1 MACATR
7 SDMARGA
14 EPGPPGITRLSLAS
28 DPLAVRAGL
37 ERLFASPPLAF
48 WTEEARGTAE
58 IVMAEV
64 LNNIVEHA
72 YGEAGGTIE
81 MALHSEAGG
90 VDCHIMDAGRPFPL
104 GEPPEG
110 CLPDLSTD
118 LPEGGFGWALIRA
131 FAEDL
136 RYERC
141 EGMNHIRFR
150 ISAGLPLLR
159 DQ

>member
-1 MACATR
+1 MNRIT
-7 SDMARGA
+7 
-14 EPGPPGITRLSLAS
+14 EPGPPGTTRLKLES
-28 DPLAVRAGL
+28 DPHAVRAGL
-37 ERLFASPPLAF
+37 EHLFSRPPLVL

-72 YGEAGGTIE
+72 YGEDGGTIE
-81 MALHSEAGG
+81 MMLCNEGNG
-90 VDCHIMDAGRPFPL
+90 VHCHIVDAGRPFPL
-104 GEPPEG
+104 GGPPEG
-110 CLPDLSTD
+110 SLPQLLAD

-136 RYERC
+136 HYERRD
-141 EGMNHIRFR
+141 GWNHIRFR
-150 ISAGLPLLR
+150 ISAGLPELR

>member
-1 MACATR
+1 MTL
-7 SDMARGA
+7 GA

-28 DPLAVRAGL
+28 DPHAVRTGL
-37 ERLFASPPLAF
+37 EELFARPPLAL

-72 YGEAGGTIE
+72 YGEAGGWIE

-90 VDCHIMDAGRPFPL
+90 IDCHIMDTGRPFPL
-104 GEPPEG
+104 GEPPAG
-110 CLPDLSTD
+110 NLPDLSTD

-136 RYERC
+136 RYERRD
-141 EGMNHIRFR
+141 GWNHIRFR
-150 ISAGLPLLR
+150 ISAALPDLR